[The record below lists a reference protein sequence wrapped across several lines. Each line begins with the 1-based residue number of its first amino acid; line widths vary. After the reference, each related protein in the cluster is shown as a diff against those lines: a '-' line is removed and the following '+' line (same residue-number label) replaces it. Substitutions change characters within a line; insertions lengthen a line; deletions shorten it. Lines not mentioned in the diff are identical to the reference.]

1 MSHVTCVRNH
11 LCASEVRR
19 EGDLR
24 HPANHAEMTLKRHG
38 FVREKAFGAGKR
50 VHINT
55 LNSEII

>member
-1 MSHVTCVRNH
+1 MRNH